1 MWKNPQLIA
10 KIREYVYNGGGF
22 VGVGEPAAID
32 SQGAYFQLSDV
43 LGVEREMSFSLSTDK
58 YFHTPLDKH
67 FITADLSDLT
77 QLNLGEMV
85 DDVYALNANTEI
97 LEYSNG
103 EVHIAANQYGKGRS
117 VYFSGLP
124 YSFENT
130 RLLIRSL
137 YYAVNKE
144 ADLFTWFS
152 SNPAV
157 EVNAYPEK
165 GKYAIVN
172 NTNKAQDTL
181 IYDGNQKTQ
190 NVSLAAGE
198 IRWEAI

>member
-10 KIREYVYNGGGF
+10 KIREYFYNGGGF

-97 LEYSNG
+97 LECSNG

-117 VYFSGLP
+117 DYFSGLP

-181 IYDGNQKTQ
+181 IYDGNQKT
-190 NVSLAAGE
+190 
-198 IRWEAI
+198 

>member
-1 MWKNPQLIA
+1 M
-10 KIREYVYNGGGF
+10 
-22 VGVGEPAAID
+22 
-32 SQGAYFQLSDV
+32 
-43 LGVEREMSFSLSTDK
+43 
-58 YFHTPLDKH
+58 
-67 FITADLSDLT
+67 
-77 QLNLGEMV
+77 
-85 DDVYALNANTEI
+85 
-97 LEYSNG
+97 
-103 EVHIAANQYGKGRS
+103 
-117 VYFSGLP
+117 
-124 YSFENT
+124 
-130 RLLIRSL
+130 LIRSL
-137 YYAVNKE
+137 YYALNKE